1 MALARRGGAAG
12 RLLLLFVALVALVA
26 LVAIGLGGALYLW
39 RGPGPLPAR
48 TTLIVPEGATLG
60 STARDLRRVG
70 AVSNADLFRGLARVF
85 GGRDPV
91 RAGEFALPAHV
102 SARTLLDLLQ
112 HGRPLLHLVTV
123 PEGMPSVLVH
133 DKLVAAA
140 GLTGPL
146 GPLDEGAL
154 LPDSYAYQVGDTR
167 AALAMRMRRAMAA
180 MLARLWAARAP
191 GLVVRT
197 PRDALILAS
206 IVEKET
212 ALPQERA
219 TVAAVYANRLR
230 LGMPLQADPTIIYP
244 ITRGR
249 PLGRRIRESE
259 VHASNAYNTYAMTG
273 LPAGPICNPG
283 RLSIAAVLHPAP
295 SKALYFVANG
305 RGGHVFSDTLAGQ
318 DANVKK
324 WFAIRRARG
333 EM

>member
-1 MALARRGGAAG
+1 MR
-12 RLLLLFVALVALVA
+12 RLLALILIVAAL
-26 LVAIGLGGALYLW
+26 GLGGAFSLW
-39 RGPGPLPAR
+39 RGAGPLPAP
-48 TTLIVPEGATLG
+48 TTLIVPEGATLA
-60 STARDLRRVG
+60 STARDLRRIG
-70 AVSNADLFRGLARVF
+70 AVRNADLFRGLARLF
-85 GGRDPV
+85 GTRDPV

-102 SARTLLDLLQ
+102 SARGVLDLLQ

-123 PEGMPSVLVH
+123 PEGMPAVLVH
-133 DKLVAAA
+133 DKLMVAP
-140 GLTGPL
+140 GLTGAL
-146 GPLDEGAL
+146 GPLAEGSL
-154 LPDSYAYQVGDTR
+154 LPDSYGYQLGDTR
-167 AALAMRMRRAMAA
+167 LAVAARMHKAMDATLAK
-180 MLARLWAARAP
+180 LWAGRAP
-191 GLVVRT
+191 GLAVAT

-244 ITRGR
+244 ITQGR

-259 VHASNAYNTYAMTG
+259 VHAKNAYNTYAMTG

-295 SKALYFVANG
+295 SKALYFVADG
-305 RGGHVFSDTLAGQ
+305 KGGHVFSDTLAEQ

-324 WFAIRRARG
+324 WFAIRHARG